1 MSKIGSLLKDE
12 ILRLARKEVRTEIR
26 STKKASTQHRRDIAE
41 LKRQLRT
48 LTAKLARSERRTLKQ
63 LPASPGDEAKESL
76 RFSAKGLRSQ
86 RKRLGFS
93 AAEYGKLV
101 GVTQLS
107 IYNWER
113 GVTRPRREWLSVLAA
128 LRGLSK
134 KEARARLEQ
143 LTAKQAKKSARKSAR
158 KSAKKKVRRRRRS

>member
-12 ILRLARKEVRTEIR
+12 ILRLARKEVRTAVR
-26 STKKASTQHRRDIAE
+26 SAKKASTQHRRDIAE
-41 LKRQLRT
+41 LKRQVKALALRVAQSEKRT
-48 LTAKLARSERRTLKQ
+48 LNAV
-63 LPASPGDEAKESL
+63 PAAPAEGAKESL

-86 RKRLGFS
+86 RKRLGLS
-93 AAEYGKLV
+93 AAQYGKLV

-113 GVTRPRREWLSVLAA
+113 GVTRPRQEWLSALVA

-134 KEARARLEQ
+134 KEAMARLEER
-143 LTAKQAKKSARKSAR
+143 TVREARKRAKKPATKRG
-158 KSAKKKVRRRRRS
+158 RRRRKS

>member
-1 MSKIGSLLKDE
+1 MSRIGSMLKDE
-12 ILRLARKEVRTEIR
+12 ILRLARKEVRTEV
-26 STKKASTQHRRDIAE
+26 SGAKKASTQHRRDIAA
-41 LKRQLRT
+41 LKRQVKALTLR
-48 LTAKLARSERRTLKQ
+48 LAQSEKRTLKA
-63 LPASPGDEAKESL
+63 LPAAPADEAKESL

-86 RKRLGFS
+86 RKRLGLS

-113 GVTRPRREWLSVLAA
+113 GVTRPRQEWLSALVA

-134 KEARARLEQ
+134 KEAQARLEER
-143 LTAKQAKKSARKSAR
+143 TVKPAKKRAKKPATKRASRRKS
-158 KSAKKKVRRRRRS
+158 